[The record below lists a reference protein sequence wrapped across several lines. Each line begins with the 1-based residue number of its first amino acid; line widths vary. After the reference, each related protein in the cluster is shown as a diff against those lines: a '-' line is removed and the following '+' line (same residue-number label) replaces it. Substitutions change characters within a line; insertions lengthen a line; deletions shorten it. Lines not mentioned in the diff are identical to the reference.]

1 MWNMSFPTLIDFALK
16 AGVPSALGV
25 FIVWYLL
32 HKFIPSQQALFRSE
46 MEASRAAFRDA
57 LASEQK
63 THSDLMGRVVDTVTS
78 EGQQT
83 RASIDRLNETTL
95 HLTEVVY
102 QMSGKVIALDRTGNT
117 TVNGR

>member
-1 MWNMSFPTLIDFALK
+1 MSFSTFVDFALK

-46 MEASRAAFRDA
+46 MEASRDVFRDA

-63 THSDLMGRVVDTVTS
+63 THSELMGRVVDTVTS

-83 RASIDRLNETTL
+83 RASIDRLNTTTQN
-95 HLTEVVY
+95 LTEVVY
-102 QMSGKVIALDRTGNT
+102 QMSGKVIALDRTSSSS
-117 TVNGR
+117 VNGR